1 MLGSLSTDVELAGE
15 MQLDLQS
22 PGGGIDGYREV
33 PPGEE
38 QYQQSSTKFVSK
50 IVAIIL
56 SFSQV
61 AD

>member
-22 PGGGIDGYREV
+22 PRGGIDGYCEV

-50 IVAIIL
+50 IVAIL